1 MNNKANLSIVEYF
14 GSDKGHKCGYCKGSK
29 SNLCHGMWAHTMNV
43 EDYES
48 LINRGW
54 RRSGHYCYKP
64 IMKLTCCPQYTI
76 RCSTNNFRMS
86 HSHKKIL
93 KKMRNFL
100 SKDADSAFATN
111 CSSKAPIGKPS
122 SVGSQT
128 LPKTL
133 EDYLEE
139 EYHNPFNKLEIKLV
153 DPTSSEF
160 KKTMSSAY
168 KLYVKYQIHVH
179 HDKEEDLSTEQFER
193 FLVKSPLQKS
203 SKKNGPYTGYGTFH
217 QQYWIDGKLVAV
229 GVIDILPTCLSSV
242 YFFYDPDY
250 SHLSLGT
257 YGSLREIAFSRQL
270 GLSDPNFCW
279 YYLGFYIHSCPK
291 MLYKGQYKPSFLLCP
306 ETYTFQPFEECVIK
320 LNRNKYSVLLEKTGD
335 VYEDESI
342 SKVGILYR
350 RQAAT
355 FDVYSLRQKV
365 EEEEVK
371 EVEEYAM
378 LVGRSSSN
386 RMLLYRS

>member
-29 SNLCHGMWAHTMNV
+29 SNLSHGMWAHTMNV

-54 RRSGHYCYKP
+54 RRSGNT
-64 IMKLTCCPQYTI
+64 ILILLIVGIELNYTI

-86 HSHKKIL
+86 HSHKKML

-168 KLYVKYQIHVH
+168 KLYVK
-179 HDKEEDLSTEQFER
+179 
-193 FLVKSPLQKS
+193 
-203 SKKNGPYTGYGTFH
+203 
-217 QQYWIDGKLVAV
+217 
-229 GVIDILPTCLSSV
+229 
-242 YFFYDPDY
+242 
-250 SHLSLGT
+250 
-257 YGSLREIAFSRQL
+257 EIAFSRQL

-291 MLYKGQYKPSFLLCP
+291 MFYKGQYKPSFLLCP